1 MFTKNLF
8 IFIII
13 FSITLWLGGSFAL
26 SVLAEE
32 TDLEAVLGCT
42 DETAENYNPAAT
54 QDDGSCTYPEPE
66 AVLGCTDQEA
76 ENYNPEATQDDG
88 SCTYPEPEPAPAQNP
103 NLHPHPHPY
112 PYPHLHLHPHLN

>member
-66 AVLGCTDQEA
+66 
-76 ENYNPEATQDDG
+76 
-88 SCTYPEPEPAPAQNP
+88 PAPAQNP
-103 NLHPHPHPY
+103 NLHPHPYPY